1 MPRVELLWWQ
11 ECPSWERAIE
21 LVKAEMEALGLDP
34 RDLVVTEVRTDD
46 DAQRRRFVGS
56 PTVLVDGVDIQPPG
70 EDPVGLTCRVYRHR
84 DGRVSP
90 LPDRED
96 VRDALATALEGE
108 PP

>member
-1 MPRVELLWWQ
+1 VPRVELLWWE
-11 ECPSWERAIE
+11 ECPSWERATE

-34 RDLVVTEVRTDD
+34 GDLVVTEVRTDD
-46 DAQRRRFVGS
+46 AAQRRRFVGS
-56 PTVLVDGVDIQPPG
+56 PTVLVDGADIQPPA

-108 PP
+108 SQ